1 MRVSFTCL
9 LVMLFLAAGC
19 SKPAFYWYRA
29 DTSFEEAMTDYC
41 ECSEQ
46 ASERAAEA
54 VAEEYFERLRS
65 PIPPSDAYVHPGGH
79 DRPSAL
85 STDDDEFGWG
95 ELYKQ
100 NAFNGCMRSR
110 SYVKLKAHRVSPNL
124 RTKSLSMGAIAGR

>member
-1 MRVSFTCL
+1 
-9 LVMLFLAAGC
+9 
-19 SKPAFYWYRA
+19 
-29 DTSFEEAMTDYC
+29 MTDYC

-46 ASERAAEA
+46 ATERAAEA

-79 DRPSAL
+79 DRPSVH
-85 STDDDEFGWG
+85 STDDEVGWG

-124 RTKSLSMGAIAGR
+124 RTKSLSLGAIAGK